1 MFKIHDGRDIFY
13 QWDTDRKIIVSDPSI
28 TEIHFSNGTNNRAL
42 VVGVYEQDGAR
53 LANVPNVL
61 LQERWDI
68 MAYAYCG
75 DCYTKQS
82 ARFKVNARPKP
93 EDYIYEET
101 EIKSLAYLENR
112 IEEVE
117 SIAKGAING
126 KSFADLEELVNTLVV
141 ANDTEF
147 VQSQHLLIATLG
159 IPDLWIYEI
168 SSQHFHYDY
177 SSDADFCAELK
188 DTGFVQVGYFVLAPL
203 ETQKVDLTDYVKNT
217 DYASATKAGLVKY
230 SAANGTYIDP
240 STGMIS
246 VVGATACTA
255 LIATGVN
262 PLVACAVL
270 PSLAASSGLT
280 PPLAAGMYACMG
292 IAESGFKE
300 TAVVMIKYLLS
311 QMVVA
316 ILLLVGVLPIFIA

>member
-101 EIKSLAYLENR
+101 EIKSLEYLENR

-117 SIAKGAING
+117 SIAKGAVGG
-126 KSFADLEELVNTLVV
+126 KSFTNLEQLVNTLKN
-141 ANDTEF
+141 ASDTEF
-147 VQSQHLLIATLG
+147 ARAQHMLIATLG
-159 IPDLWIYEI
+159 VPDVWIYEI
-168 SSQHFHYDY
+168 SSQHSDYAY
-177 SSDADFCAELK
+177 SSDEDFCAELK
-188 DTGFVQVGYFVLAPL
+188 DTGFVQVGYYVLAPL
-203 ETQKVDLTDYVKNT
+203 ETQKVDLTDYVKK
-217 DYASATKAGLVKY
+217 DYVDDGFLPKYDKSGANRLYGVNRQGAQTIFLCADTNGTFVVNRIPTYVNDNNSATIEPDGALNTKIPVKDYQCANKKYVDDLIAAIDARLKAG
-230 SAANGTYIDP
+230 
-240 STGMIS
+240 
-246 VVGATACTA
+246 
-255 LIATGVN
+255 
-262 PLVACAVL
+262 
-270 PSLAASSGLT
+270 GL
-280 PPLAAGMYACMG
+280 
-292 IAESGFKE
+292 
-300 TAVVMIKYLLS
+300 
-311 QMVVA
+311 
-316 ILLLVGVLPIFIA
+316 